1 MVITDKSKVC
11 GHYPKH
17 ARSKTIF
24 QSGLSTK
31 KAVWGGRK
39 CLWRRAL
46 GEHKVVRE
54 HMGAWS
60 MDSGDQGAG
69 RVVVQVCGG
78 VLVLVCI
85 RAMRVFGSV
94 KMGLGHVNN

>member
-11 GHYPKH
+11 GHYPKQD
-17 ARSKTIF
+17 RSKTIF

-31 KAVWGGRK
+31 KAIWGGRK

-46 GEHKVVRE
+46 GEHKVIRE
-54 HMGAWS
+54 HMGEWG
-60 MDSGDQGAG
+60 MGSGDRGVG
-69 RVVVQVCGG
+69 RAVVRVCGG
-78 VLVLVCI
+78 ALVLVCVT
-85 RAMRVFGSV
+85 AMKAFGSV